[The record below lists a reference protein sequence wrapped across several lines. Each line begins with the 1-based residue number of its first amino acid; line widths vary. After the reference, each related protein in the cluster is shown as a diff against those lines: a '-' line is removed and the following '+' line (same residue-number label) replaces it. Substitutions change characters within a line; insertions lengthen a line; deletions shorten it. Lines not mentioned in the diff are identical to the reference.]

1 MEKLNAILAEFSS
14 ISLKEMENVKLMDRK
29 DTKYV
34 FKFQQLPEYLEQLKN
49 DYSILVVETN
59 RVSRYESLYFD
70 TKNFDLYHSHHR
82 GKPNRFKI
90 RFRKYVA
97 SNLNFFEIKFKN
109 NKGRTIKSRV
119 KQKEIDGFITDKA
132 EVLLKEKTPLFP
144 NELEAKLWV
153 NYSRITFVNKNFP
166 ERVTI
171 DIDLS
176 FKKDEEYK
184 TIPNLVIAEVKQ
196 DKAAVSVFIKLMKK
210 NHVRAGSISKYCF
223 GVINLFNK
231 IKHNNFKPNLN
242 LIKKKLTAKY

>member
-1 MEKLNAILAEFSS
+1 
-14 ISLKEMENVKLMDRK
+14 MENVKLMDRK

-70 TKNFDLYHSHHR
+70 TKKFDLYHSHHR

-196 DKAAVSVFIKLMKK
+196 DKAAVSVFIKIMKK
-210 NHVRAGSISKYCF
+210 NHVRAGSIS
-223 GVINLFNK
+223 
-231 IKHNNFKPNLN
+231 
-242 LIKKKLTAKY
+242 

>member
-1 MEKLNAILAEFSS
+1 
-14 ISLKEMENVKLMDRK
+14 MENVKLMDRK

>member
-1 MEKLNAILAEFSS
+1 
-14 ISLKEMENVKLMDRK
+14 MENVKLMDRK

-70 TKNFDLYHSHHR
+70 TKKFDLYHSHHR

>member
-14 ISLKEMENVKLMDRK
+14 ISLKERENVKLMDRK

-70 TKNFDLYHSHHR
+70 TKKFDLYHSHHR

>member
-1 MEKLNAILAEFSS
+1 
-14 ISLKEMENVKLMDRK
+14 MENVKLMDRK

-49 DYSILVVETN
+49 DYSVLVVETN

-90 RFRKYVA
+90 RFRKYVE

-223 GVINLFNK
+223 GIISLFNK

>member
-1 MEKLNAILAEFSS
+1 VEKLNAILAEFSS

-49 DYSILVVETN
+49 DYSVLVVETN

-90 RFRKYVA
+90 RFRKYVE

-223 GVINLFNK
+223 GIISLFNK